1 MKQAARSQSRQHG
14 GLRSVHMPDPETGP
28 PYPAEA
34 LAAKGLATAGGT
46 LAVAFASPYDLRS
59 TVKDL
64 GSKDRSACCISPNA
78 PVQRP
83 PTSMSCAARAC
94 TISPHVRAAHAVMP
108 NAVRCNR
115 L

>member
-1 MKQAARSQSRQHG
+1 MKQAARSQSRQRG
-14 GLRSVHMPDPETGP
+14 GLRSVHTPDPETGP

-34 LAAKGLATAGGT
+34 LAARGLATAGGT

-78 PVQRP
+78 AF
-83 PTSMSCAARAC
+83 TGG
-94 TISPHVRAAHAVMP
+94 
-108 NAVRCNR
+108 AVREPAGT
-115 L
+115 LLMISAMT